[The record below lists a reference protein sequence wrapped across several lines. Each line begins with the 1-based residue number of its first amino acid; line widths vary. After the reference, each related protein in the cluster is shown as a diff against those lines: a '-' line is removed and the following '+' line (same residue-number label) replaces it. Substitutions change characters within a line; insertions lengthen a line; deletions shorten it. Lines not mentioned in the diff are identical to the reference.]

1 MYKRQVMA
9 RPREDG
15 EDILKQSVK
24 NRVEA
29 ELTEIMPAE
38 DPGAFNQAMM
48 DLGAMVCLCLLY
60 TSRCV

>member
-1 MYKRQVMA
+1 MCLRVMA
-9 RPREDG
+9 RLREDG

-38 DPGAFNQAMM
+38 DPGAFESG
-48 DLGAMVCLCLLY
+48 DDG
-60 TSRCV
+60 SRRNGLSAERRTKM